1 MYFKF
6 EQVGLTQD
14 KAERQPADEAV
25 YVMEHPVT
33 GERVLV
39 PGSSLGDKEL
49 AKYTLAPYG
58 TGYFSV
64 DDRFWVIP
72 NEWSEHDADICY
84 MANRD

>member
-39 PGSSLGDKEL
+39 PGSSLGDKLDFIHCE
-49 AKYTLAPYG
+49 AA
-58 TGYFSV
+58 
-64 DDRFWVIP
+64 RP
-72 NEWSEHDADICY
+72 NPL
-84 MANRD
+84 